1 MDTSGGFSNGL
12 KVPPDLCHE
21 CIGLFD
27 ECREQFDNPEKLKN
41 FTMMYGLVH
50 VRRCIQNSTAL
61 DYTDLIIRLQTTG
74 RSREEPALCDLL
86 GALATHYLKL
96 KDVKGQEF
104 EKLKAQ
110 VRSALLE
117 PQNSEE
123 GKVFQQL
130 MKVSPAS
137 DGQGVEDEA
146 GRWIDEAGDNWDEL
160 ALRVTLA
167 VFHGATFEWI
177 ERAKKDLLKMLQ
189 ELAPPPPPLNPE
201 APPPSPPPHVP
212 LMRRIKLAGA
222 YETDGKPP
230 DWNKVIELVKPEI
243 AGEAISYVWQL
254 YQDTKWRQK
263 LIEWL
268 TSYAAGRPAE
278 VRTRAAFAA
287 GILAIKDYRSVRNDL
302 LEPWVHKNN
311 AEYRMAVGVALGVLA
326 REEGWAAEVQGLV
339 WKWSQSNKQA
349 EQWAAV
355 RAYIYV
361 GAHCKPV
368 SAVIDRWRYI
378 AASQLIA
385 VIVQVS
391 ETKYLE
397 IKNPMY
403 MSLVDAMMQFFLS
416 VAQQP
421 EEKRRSLFAGI
432 LEGLKRW
439 IVADEADARLGLFMF
454 TTLGRLVAGATGNGD
469 SADAPVLLQLVEEGP
484 AKTEYRSRL
493 AELFGAVMSNGA
505 TIIEAKELLCAWLGW
520 ANGLQGSSQLYEA
533 RIKAVFK
540 DIIADDKS
548 GRVRGKLVACLH
560 AGGRNRTAQSILASL

>member
-1 MDTSGGFSNGL
+1 
-12 KVPPDLCHE
+12 
-21 CIGLFD
+21 LFGQCD
-27 ECREQFDNPEKLKN
+27 EFDDPKKLKN
-41 FTMMYGLVH
+41 FTVMYGLVH
-50 VRRCIQNSTAL
+50 VKRCIVDS
-61 DYTDLIIRLQTTG
+61 DRFDHDDLMIKLLTVG

-86 GALATHYLKL
+86 GALATRYLKL
-96 KDVKGQEF
+96 GDFKGQEF
-104 EKLKAQ
+104 ESLKAK

-117 PQNSEE
+117 PKNSEE
-123 GKVFQQL
+123 EEGKIYQQL
-130 MKVSPAS
+130 MKVSTPS

-160 ALRVTLA
+160 ALRITLA

-177 ERAKKDLLKMLQ
+177 ERAKNDLLAMLQ
-189 ELAPPPPPLNPE
+189 ELAPPPPPDPE
-201 APPPSPPPHVP
+201 APPPPPPHVP

-230 DWNKVIELVKPEI
+230 DWKKVIELERPGI
-243 AGEAISYVWQL
+243 ASEAISHVWQL
-254 YQDTKWRQK
+254 YQETRWRQK

-287 GILAIKDYRSVRNDL
+287 GILAIKDYRSVRDDL

-326 REEGWAAEVQGLV
+326 REDGWAAEVQGLL
-339 WKWSQSNKQA
+339 WKWSASPKQA

-368 SAVIDRWRYI
+368 SGVIDRWRYI

-391 ETKYLE
+391 DTKYLE

-403 MSLVDAMMQFFLS
+403 MSLVDAMMQFFGS

-432 LEGLKRW
+432 LEGLKKW

-454 TTLGRLVAGATGNGD
+454 TTLGRLVVGATDNGD
-469 SADAPVLLQLVEEGP
+469 SDDAPVLLQLVEEVVG
-484 AKTEYRSRL
+484 KTEYRSRL
-493 AELFGAVMSNGA
+493 AELFGVVMNNG
-505 TIIEAKELLCAWLGW
+505 TTVIEAKELLCAWLGW
-520 ANGLQGSSQLYEA
+520 ANGLQRNSELYET
-533 RIKAVFK
+533 RLRTVFK

-548 GRVRGKLVACLH
+548 GRIRGRLAACLRDC
-560 AGGRNRTAQSILASL
+560 GRNRTAQSILSSL